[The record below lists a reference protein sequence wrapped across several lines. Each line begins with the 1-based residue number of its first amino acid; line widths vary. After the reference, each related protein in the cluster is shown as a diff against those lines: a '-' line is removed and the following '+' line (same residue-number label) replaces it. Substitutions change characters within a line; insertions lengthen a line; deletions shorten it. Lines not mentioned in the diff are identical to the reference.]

1 MQIKKIFYKR
11 LNQTIKGFGLV
22 LLSYFGY
29 YWYFICCE
37 IIGAGNETEWN
48 ALMYIGQIIYALFV
62 SVSGILIF
70 KKNIFGH
77 PYSKFRIQ
85 LITLTDLLALLSPYV
100 FIKLSFNKTGDA
112 LFVFTGFIFLIIFP
126 IKFVLKRYGLKVFW
140 KIVGIISVSILI
152 LRHYTG

>member
-62 SVSGILIF
+62 SVSGILILR
-70 KKNIFGH
+70 KI
-77 PYSKFRIQ
+77 SSVI
-85 LITLTDLLALLSPYV
+85 
-100 FIKLSFNKTGDA
+100 
-112 LFVFTGFIFLIIFP
+112 P
-126 IKFVLKRYGLKVFW
+126 ILNLEYN
-140 KIVGIISVSILI
+140 
-152 LRHYTG
+152 